1 MNRVEHL
8 NEFRNHIITLLFE
21 ENEYKVVQ
29 GSTVEDFLSNQL
41 AILNNNSRYE
51 DNPII
56 AIQLN
61 NEVMSFGDHLVVD
74 GEVALVRMFSSIGK
88 RMYRH
93 TLSFLIT
100 YASQKLFPSRR
111 LVIGH
116 ALGDGLYFTYDGIFT
131 LKKEDVTELSNML
144 TSIVKEMSA
153 IRLYLVS
160 YHQALEYFD
169 KMGFLATKKLLS
181 YRNDPYL
188 SLYAC
193 DDFIDISYEP
203 LLPSTHLCPI
213 WEMLPYGERGL
224 LLRYPLSSDFLHLA
238 TFKDNPLLFSIFKE
252 SKEWGNILK
261 VDCLGAMND
270 ICGSRHIK
278 TFIRM
283 NEDLQHRKIAS
294 IADQIAAKKDVKVI
308 FIAGPSSSG
317 KTTFTTR
324 LSLQLRMLGYHPIP
338 ISLDNYYRTKDK
350 APIDVDGKPDLEALE
365 ALDLELFRENIDA
378 LYRGEKVIIPR
389 FEFSGNGKRH
399 FDNHPISL
407 KGNTILLLEGIHG
420 LNPSLIPE
428 INQSTTFK
436 IYISAL
442 TQLNLD
448 DHNRISTTDNRIL
461 RRIVRDHRSRGTSA
475 QMTLEMWPS
484 VERGES
490 KHIYPYQN
498 EADVMINSALEYEL
512 AVLKPYAEPLLKTV
526 KSEAS
531 LAYPTARRL
540 LDFLENVYPIPA
552 ILVPSES
559 LLREF
564 VGGSEF
570 HPT

>member
-8 NEFRNHIITLLFE
+8 NEFRKHIITLLFE
-21 ENEYKVVQ
+21 EKEYKVVQ
-29 GSTVEDFLSNQL
+29 GSTVEDFLSNHL
-41 AILNNNSRYE
+41 SILNDNSRYE

-160 YHQALEYFD
+160 YHQALDYFD

-193 DDFIDISYEP
+193 NDFIDISYEP

-350 APIDVDGKPDLEALE
+350 APIDEDGKPDLEALE
-365 ALDLELFRENIDA
+365 ALDLELFRENIHA
-378 LYRGEKVIIPR
+378 LYRGEKVVIPR

-420 LNPSLIPE
+420 LNPLLIPE